1 MRSTGFFV
9 GLCMLLVGCG
19 GKDTQ
24 PKIAKGSAVY
34 GGELRFMSAEKVE
47 KLFPLASEDV
57 YEQRMNNQIFET
69 LLKIDQNDSDVV
81 PALAESY
88 TVSRDAKTY
97 TFRIRKGVFFHD
109 DPCFSGG
116 DGREL
121 TADDIKFSLEL
132 ACSGLPENRVG
143 NLFLNKIKGA
153 KAFHAATKY
162 EVVNQSVSG
171 INVKDKY
178 TLEISLESPF
188 VGFDKMLTHSNLG
201 VFPKEAYDKYG
212 ATVAKHPVGTGPFK
226 LASWNNNGIVLERNP
241 AYWRK
246 DRFGNTLPFLD
257 RVLLTYAKSKKVE
270 LLAFRKSK
278 IDLIL
283 KIPANEIENTLGTLK
298 EAQEGKTVKHKVDS
312 KNSLSLTYIGLNNG
326 VAPFADKNVRQ
337 AFNFAID
344 RAELVNTWLKG
355 EGYPVTNGFV
365 PALSGYPSNNVNGFS
380 RNVVQAQQALTKAGF
395 PNGVGFPAVE
405 IYVNTEAG
413 SSTYQLVKGL
423 QSQLKAHLN
432 IDLKIKLCTL
442 RERSAAIKSGKAHMW
457 ISGWIADYPDPQNFL
472 DLFYS
477 GKNSATGKNQ
487 FHFVNSTFNN
497 LLEAAMKEKSVS
509 KRTDLWVKCDQMII
523 NEAVVIP
530 IYNDDFITM
539 VNAKVRNFKTNS
551 MEILDFSTIFIREPQ
566 K

>member
-1 MRSTGFFV
+1 
-9 GLCMLLVGCG
+9 MLLLACSGEEA
-19 GKDTQ
+19 Q
-24 PKIAKGSAVY
+24 PKIAKGGAVY
-34 GGELRFMSAEKVE
+34 GGELRFMSTEKVE

-69 LLKIDQNDSDVV
+69 LLKIDQNDSEVV

-88 TVSRDAKTY
+88 SVSKDAKTY
-97 TFRIRKGVFFHD
+97 TFQIRKGVFFHD
-109 DPCFSGG
+109 DPCFSGN

-162 EVVNQSVSG
+162 DLNDQSVSG
-171 INVKDKY
+171 IVVKDKN
-178 TLEISLESPF
+178 TLEINLESPF

-201 VFPKEAYDKYG
+201 VFPKEAYEKYG
-212 ATVAKHPVGTGPFK
+212 SAISKHPVGTGPFK
-226 LASWNNNGIVLERNP
+226 LDSWNEKGIVLTRNP
-241 AYWRK
+241 TYWRK
-246 DRFGNTLPFLD
+246 DNYGNSLPFLD
-257 RVLLTYAKSKKVE
+257 QVVLTYAKSKKAE
-270 LLAFRKSK
+270 LLAFRKSN

-312 KNSLSLTYIGLNNG
+312 RNSLSLTYFGLNNG
-326 VAPFADKNVRQ
+326 VAPFSDKNVRQ
-337 AFNFAID
+337 AFNLAVN
-344 RAELVNTWLKG
+344 RVELVNTWLKG
-355 EGYPVTNGFV
+355 EGYPVINGFV
-365 PALSGYPSNNVNGFS
+365 PALSDYPSNKVNGFS
-380 RNVVQAQQALTKAGF
+380 HNVLEAQQALAKAGF
-395 PNGVGFPAVE
+395 PNGAGFPTLD

-413 SSTYQLVKGL
+413 SSTYQLVKGF
-423 QSQLKAHLN
+423 QAQLKQHLN
-432 IDLKIKLCTL
+432 IDLNIKLCTL
-442 RERSAAIKSGKAHMW
+442 KERGAAIKSGKALIW

-477 GKNSATGKNQ
+477 GKNSAMEKNQ
-487 FHFVNSTFNN
+487 FQFVNPTFNR
-497 LLEAAMKEKSVS
+497 LLEEAMKEKSVS
-509 KRTDLWVKCDQMII
+509 KRTDLWVKCDQMIV